1 MPMVLSTKLPLKTLR
16 EEVRIAKAGTKKAF
30 SSSCLT
36 VCLKLLSYEW
46 SRATPRLIFFG
57 GAQLVLNAG

>member
-30 SSSCLT
+30 NSSCLT